1 VAIYL
6 RELTRSDIP
15 AINKWRQ
22 DKSLVS
28 FLGSPFRYISLETDE
43 NWFESYMRNRKT
55 QVRCAV
61 VHKKSNKVIGVVYL
75 TNIDA
80 VSRTAFFGIMIGEKK
95 YKNKGIGKKTTE
107 LMLDHAFNDLNL
119 NRVELVTLENNN
131 RAISVFKKCGFV
143 EEGLLRESI
152 YKNGKYHNQV
162 CMSILKREYLKRA

>member
-55 QVRCAV
+55 
-61 VHKKSNKVIGVVYL
+61 G
-75 TNIDA
+75 
-80 VSRTAFFGIMIGEKK
+80 
-95 YKNKGIGKKTTE
+95 
-107 LMLDHAFNDLNL
+107 
-119 NRVELVTLENNN
+119 
-131 RAISVFKKCGFV
+131 SVNFIV
-143 EEGLLRESI
+143 
-152 YKNGKYHNQV
+152 
-162 CMSILKREYLKRA
+162 